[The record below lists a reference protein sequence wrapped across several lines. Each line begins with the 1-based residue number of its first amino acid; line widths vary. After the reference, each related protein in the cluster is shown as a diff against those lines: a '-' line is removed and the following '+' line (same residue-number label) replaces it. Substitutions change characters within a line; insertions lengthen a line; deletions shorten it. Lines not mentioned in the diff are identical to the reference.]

1 MPPWLSAMF
10 RKNLIALSAS
20 ELCGA
25 VVWRG
30 AARADAPAPRAA
42 PAAESRA
49 GDVRLYGAS
58 MILLLLFAF

>member
-1 MPPWLSAMF
+1 MF

-20 ELCGA
+20 ELCGT
-25 VVWRG
+25 
-30 AARADAPAPRAA
+30 A

>member
-1 MPPWLSAMF
+1 
-10 RKNLIALSAS
+10 
-20 ELCGA
+20 
-25 VVWRG
+25 
-30 AARADAPAPRAA
+30 APAPRPA